1 MARKRRH
8 VCLKFDG
15 ILPIKTREFKQKRL
29 ECKTLAKARDK
40 YVESELR
47 DFELKS
53 QAYKIL
59 LNSGYGL
66 MGHRFAKYE
75 SLEAA
80 ELVTRYGRY
89 TIKQIIKIATDMFG
103 WDLIYSDTDSAFTIS
118 SNNDLFSE
126 TNINLFLDTCH
137 LQLNIR
143 MELDKIYERLV
154 FVGKKNYV
162 GIIDNNKKLIVKGL
176 AGKKSDR
183 CLWVR
188 QAFKQM
194 LDYYKDNINPCPR
207 LRLEIEKLETGRL
220 DNIKTILLMRTNLN
234 KNPDEYQ
241 SNVVQKLI
249 GIEKGLQEGD
259 TANYYLS
266 DNEAG
271 YTYNEYE
278 HSISKYKDQLLYSV
292 TPFLNVLGYDVRKDL
307 STPSESLARM
317 VCIAREKVLPEIGD
331 SKRKAVKRK
340 KLIVKQN
347 QAASQTRTIN

>member
-1 MARKRRH
+1 MTAVKITLLPKCLVKFLTTMKKEWH
-8 VCLKFDG
+8 VCVKFDG
-15 ILPIKTREFKQKRL
+15 ILPIKTREFMRKRL
-29 ECKTLAKARDK
+29 ECKALAKATER
-40 YVESELR
+40 YTESELR
-47 DFELKS
+47 DFQLKS

-59 LNSGYGL
+59 LNSGYGI
-66 MGHRFAKYE
+66 MGYRFAKYE
-75 SLEAA
+75 NLEAA

-89 TIKQIIKIATDMFG
+89 TIKQIIKIVTDMFG
-103 WDLIYSDTDSAFTIS
+103 WDLIYSDTDSAFTIA

-137 LQLNIR
+137 LQLNIT
-143 MELDKIYERLV
+143 MELDKICDRLV
-154 FVGKKNYV
+154 LVGKKNYV
-162 GIIDNNKKLIVKGL
+162 EITDNNRKLIVKGL

-194 LDYYKDNINPCPR
+194 LDDYKDNINPCPR

-220 DNIKTILLMRTNLN
+220 DNIKSVLLMRKNLN
-234 KNPDEYQ
+234 KNPEEYQ

-271 YTYNEYE
+271 YTYNADEY
-278 HSISKYKDQLLYSV
+278 SISKYKDQLIHSV
-292 TPFLNVLGYDVRKDL
+292 TPFLNVLGYDVKKDL
-307 STPSESLARM
+307 EYTYRVSS
-317 VCIAREKVLPEIGD
+317 
-331 SKRKAVKRK
+331 
-340 KLIVKQN
+340 
-347 QAASQTRTIN
+347 